1 MREKQRGPDIL
12 AKTSRRYQI
21 NMFLIMRNT
30 ITNGT
35 NTIPSLIAYTKMV
48 PIAAKPNMIKPTM
61 IPKAIMPTNIPANT
75 VNIVLYLL
83 I

>member
-1 MREKQRGPDIL
+1 MREKQRGPDNL

-35 NTIPSLIAYTKMV
+35 NTKPNLIAYKSITHIALNPNKNKPIMI
-48 PIAAKPNMIKPTM
+48 PAAAIAANVI
-61 IPKAIMPTNIPANT
+61 ANT